1 MKTKY
6 NKNDDDDDEIQD
18 FTLSNIR
25 DLFVISK
32 LKLILVFF
40 YFFANELN
48 YEKKQQIKKNLKV
61 RMWLLYALEKIFCQN
76 QTASNRASAKQ

>member
-1 MKTKY
+1 MIRIFVY
-6 NKNDDDDDEIQD
+6 FQNENQNNKNDDDDEIQD

-40 YFFANELN
+40 LFFH
-48 YEKKQQIKKNLKV
+48 K
-61 RMWLLYALEKIFCQN
+61 
-76 QTASNRASAKQ
+76 

>member
-40 YFFANELN
+40 LFFR
-48 YEKKQQIKKNLKV
+48 K
-61 RMWLLYALEKIFCQN
+61 
-76 QTASNRASAKQ
+76 